1 MLAKFRSRCP
11 SPAMVVALMALFVAL
26 GGSSYAA
33 LTVTGRNVKNSSL
46 TGKDV
51 RNNSLTGRD
60 VKNLVSGDVKN
71 SSLLAKDFKPGQLPA
86 GAQGVQGIQGV
97 PGPVPDVFPS
107 GKTARGA
114 YAASGFATAGAQVF
128 RDAQSFFYQ
137 LATEPTDTHFVAD
150 GSPAPP
156 ECPGTK
162 ELPQAQPGHLCVY
175 EHVSQNATTLID
187 DPAGT
192 TRQGFI
198 IQTSSVAGGQV
209 QSRGTWAVTAP

>member
-1 MLAKFRSRCP
+1 MLAKFRSRRP

-33 LTVTGRNVKNSSL
+33 LRVTGKNVKNSSL
-46 TGKDV
+46 TGADV
-51 RNNSLTGRD
+51 KNNSLTGRD
-60 VKNLVSGDVKN
+60 VKNLSSGDVKD
-71 SSLLAKDFKPGQLPA
+71 SSLLAKDFKSGQLPA
-86 GAQGVQGIQGV
+86 GAQGVQGVQGV
-97 PGPVPDVFPS
+97 PGPFPDVFPS

-114 YAASGFATAGAQVF
+114 YASSGFATAAGNVA

-137 LATEPTDTHFVAD
+137 LSAEPDTHFVAD
-150 GSPAPP
+150 GAVAPP
-156 ECPGTK
+156 QCPGTK
-162 ELPQAQPGHLCVY
+162 EAPAALPGHLCVY

-192 TRQGFI
+192 LRQGFI
-198 IQTSSVAGGQV
+198 IQTSSAAAGQF

>member
-1 MLAKFRSRCP
+1 MLAKSRFRRP
-11 SPAMVVALMALFVAL
+11 SPAMVVALIALFVAL

-33 LTVTGRNVKNSSL
+33 LRVTGKNVKNSSL
-46 TGKDV
+46 TGTDV
-51 RNNSLTGRD
+51 KNNSLTGRD
-60 VKNLVSGDVKN
+60 VKNLVSGDVKD
-71 SSLLAKDFKPGQLPA
+71 SSLLAKDFKSGQRPA
-86 GAQGVQGIQGV
+86 GPQGIQGA
-97 PGPVPDVFPS
+97 PGPFPDVFPS

-137 LATEPTDTHFVAD
+137 LSAEPDTHFVAS
-150 GSPAPP
+150 GSPAPAQ
-156 ECPGTK
+156 CPGTK
-162 ELPQAQPGHLCVY
+162 ELPQALPGHLCVY

-192 TRQGFI
+192 VRQGFI
-198 IQTSSVAGGQV
+198 IQTSSVAAGQV

>member
-1 MLAKFRSRCP
+1 
-11 SPAMVVALMALFVAL
+11 MVVALMALFVAL

-33 LTVTGRNVKNSSL
+33 LRVTGKNVKNSSL
-46 TGKDV
+46 TGRDV
-51 RNNSLTGRD
+51 KNNSLTGRD
-60 VKNLVSGDVKN
+60 VKNLASGDVKN

-86 GAQGVQGIQGV
+86 GAQGIQGVQGV
-97 PGPVPDVFPS
+97 PGPFPDTFPS

-114 YAASGFATAGAQVF
+114 YAASGFATGAGQVF
-128 RDAQSFFYQ
+128 RDAQSFFFQ
-137 LATEPTDTHFVAD
+137 LAAELADTHFVAT

-175 EHVSQNATTLID
+175 EHVSQNATTLVD

-192 TRQGFI
+192 VRQGFI
-198 IQTSSVAGGQV
+198 IQTSSVAAGQV

>member
-1 MLAKFRSRCP
+1 MLAKFRSLRP

-33 LTVTGRNVKNSSL
+33 LRVTGKNVKNSSL

-51 RNNSLTGRD
+51 KNKSLTGRD
-60 VKNLVSGDVKN
+60 VKNLGSGDVKD

-86 GAQGVQGIQGV
+86 GPQGIQGA
-97 PGPVPDVFPS
+97 PGPFPDSFPS

-114 YAASGFATAGAQVF
+114 YAASGFATGAGQVF
-128 RDAQSFFYQ
+128 RDAQSFFFQ
-137 LATEPTDTHFVAD
+137 LATELADTHFVAD

-192 TRQGFI
+192 LRQGFI
-198 IQTSSVAGGQV
+198 IQTSSVAVGQV

>member
-1 MLAKFRSRCP
+1 MLAKIRFRRP
-11 SPAMVVALMALFVAL
+11 SPAMVVALLALFVAL

-46 TGKDV
+46 TGRDV
-51 RNNSLTGRD
+51 KNNSLTGRD
-60 VKNLVSGDVKN
+60 VKNLSSGDVKD
-71 SSLLAKDFKPGQLPA
+71 SSLLARDFKRGQLPA
-86 GAQGVQGIQGV
+86 GAQGIQGV
-97 PGPVPDVFPS
+97 PGPFPDAFPS

-114 YAASGFATAGAQVF
+114 YAASGFATGAGQVF

-137 LATEPTDTHFVAD
+137 LSAELADTHFIAD
-150 GSPAPP
+150 GAPAPP
-156 ECPGTK
+156 QCPGTK
-162 ELPQAQPGHLCVY
+162 EAPQAQPGHLCVY
-175 EHVSQNATTLID
+175 EHVSQNATTVID

-192 TRQGFI
+192 LRQGFV